1 MRRRRGDDTSF
12 MIEVRKYLSSRK
24 DVKRAMNKALKVK
37 ESQDQNH
44 ESPATV
50 NMLKRATG
58 CVVGLVPQAMGL
70 VRACGL
76 FDSAIEGCWRYCQ
89 QRILC
94 SPHEASSDVSSSFSS
109 SSISHRLSGLLDLHN
124 CVNDLFQLPL
134 TQEAFVRERNEK
146 WVDELLDGSLRL
158 LDVCTAAKDA
168 LIHTKECVREIQSIM
183 RRRRGGKSGFTNEV
197 RKYSASRKVVKKAI
211 CKALGTLRTS
221 QKKCT
226 FSSTNKDNVAV
237 ALIGALREVEAV
249 TLTVF
254 ESLLSFISGAKSQSK
269 MSSWSFVSKLMLTKK
284 VACDEDD
291 KTGINEFADVD
302 AALNSL
308 VCQEASK
315 SDNMVDGENVQSEL
329 QQLELCS
336 QDLEEGLESLFRRL
350 IKNRVSLLNTLSN

>member
-1 MRRRRGDDTSF
+1 MAS
-12 MIEVRKYLSSRK
+12 ISSLNPKSNYHVRSISLPSKP
-24 DVKRAMNKALKVK
+24 
-37 ESQDQNH
+37 H
-44 ESPATV
+44 P
-50 NMLKRATG
+50 
-58 CVVGLVPQAMGL
+58 
-70 VRACGL
+70 L
-76 FDSAIEGCWRYCQ
+76 FQ
-89 QRILC
+89 QCEDHFLLI
-94 SPHEASSDVSSSFSS
+94 AASDVSSSFSS

-254 ESLLSFISGAKSQSK
+254 ESLLSFISGAQSQSK

>member
-1 MRRRRGDDTSF
+1 MASVSSLNPKSNYH
-12 MIEVRKYLSSRK
+12 VRSISLPSKP
-24 DVKRAMNKALKVK
+24 
-37 ESQDQNH
+37 H
-44 ESPATV
+44 P
-50 NMLKRATG
+50 
-58 CVVGLVPQAMGL
+58 
-70 VRACGL
+70 L
-76 FDSAIEGCWRYCQ
+76 FQ
-89 QRILC
+89 QCEDHLLRI
-94 SPHEASSDVSSSFSS
+94 AASDVSSSFSS
-109 SSISHRLSGLLDLHN
+109 SSISHRLSDLLDLHN
-124 CVNDLFQLPL
+124 CVNKLFQLPL
-134 TQEAFVRERNEK
+134 AQEAFVRERNEK
-146 WVDELLDGSLRL
+146 WVDELLDGSLML

-211 CKALGTLRTS
+211 CKALGTLRSS

-269 MSSWSFVSKLMLTKK
+269 MSGWSFVSKLMLTKK
-284 VACDEDD
+284 VACDEDDEDD

-315 SDNMVDGENVQSEL
+315 SDNMVDGENMQSEL